1 MKTTSKKPTVISMAL
16 GLAFGMT
23 VAYTSAHAYDIDYEI
38 SSAYD
43 SAVNDTFTSMPP
55 SVRVGGYKTKM
66 TLDEA
71 YHEYQNQEV
80 IAFEANLG
88 ELEQTEMAAF
98 ETSERSVLP
107 DVSPWQLEG
116 GLD

>member
-1 MKTTSKKPTVISMAL
+1 MKTTSRKLTLISTAL
-16 GLAFGMT
+16 GIAFGTTLAFI
-23 VAYTSAHAYDIDYEI
+23 SANADDISYDAATAYDT
-38 SSAYD
+38 
-43 SAVNDTFTSMPP
+43 VPTSTP
-55 SVRVGGYKTKM
+55 SVDSGGYRTKTIV
-66 TLDEA
+66 DEA

-80 IAFEANLG
+80 IAFETNLG